1 MKRIL
6 IFLSLLFFAMQCEAQ
21 TIEIIKLAIEKAI
34 RTVDLEVQRLQNET
48 LWLQNAAKLEENA
61 MNATRLNE
69 ITNLAQKQKDLY
81 ADYFKEL
88 RQVKSVITNSSDV
101 STIIDLQSKLMNEV
115 RQYKNSLQ
123 ADEHFSSEERDY
135 MYKVY
140 DGIANESKTNLQ
152 QIYAVTGSS
161 NTSMSDA
168 ERIKIIKKY
177 SVRIEEN
184 YADLHQ
190 FSNQNIKIRLQRS
203 KDENDIKTIKKI
215 YGLP

>member
-1 MKRIL
+1 
-6 IFLSLLFFAMQCEAQ
+6 
-21 TIEIIKLAIEKAI
+21 
-34 RTVDLEVQRLQNET
+34 
-48 LWLQNAAKLEENA
+48 
-61 MNATRLNE
+61 
-69 ITNLAQKQKDLY
+69 
-81 ADYFKEL
+81 
-88 RQVKSVITNSSDV
+88 
-101 STIIDLQSKLMNEV
+101 
-115 RQYKNSLQ
+115 
-123 ADEHFSSEERDY
+123 